1 MTAGFGLER
10 LGLLAL
16 RFPRTILLIILCL
29 APIFIFGLTELEFSS
44 DVREIFRSDSP
55 EFAKLEEVT
64 RQYPSSG
71 RDVLVVLEAP
81 ELFTPAPLDAVRS
94 LHLELS
100 LAPGVS
106 YVLSMFS
113 ARHPPDKDGNA
124 MAVAPAD
131 LDAIVD
137 LNALKRELQAH
148 PLVANKLLSPDGELC
163 LIVVALEGSAQR
175 IADIK
180 SAIVEIERTSREVLD
195 GSNVKFNLTG
205 LAVMRVEIVGA
216 LIRDQRT
223 FALAG
228 LAIGLALTWF
238 FFRSLSY
245 VLIAGLPAIV
255 ASTWLLGGMGL
266 MGREITVLTNVVPA
280 LVMVIV
286 FADALHMLFAIRR
299 NLDSGRDIEASVAQ
313 AVKRVGP
320 ACVLTSLTTTLA
332 FMSLMLVAHPFVVG
346 FGATAA
352 LGTAIAYAATMLTL
366 PAVSRLLLGRV
377 SPAGQQADQKRGF
390 DRAIDSVCGSAAAIM
405 VARPRTVFAAGV
417 LLTAVAAFL
426 HAANEP
432 KYQYRENLP
441 RNNPA
446 SEAIEK
452 IDTRLAGTST
462 IRLLLQ
468 WPADRRPKAQEILD
482 IVSEAHQ
489 ALQTEPLLKEVWS
502 LKGVEDWFI
511 TGGSDRSE
519 LLHFLEKVKSPLST
533 RVVSPDSNSALLTG
547 YFPDRDASIL
557 IPVLDRL
564 EASVDKLRSRHPD
577 VEMSLTGIIPLSA
590 RASYE
595 MIAQLGQSLLVAV
608 GLIILLIGI
617 SLRSLKAGLLSILP
631 NVLPIAFGG
640 ACLYLFGS
648 GLQFTSVIAFTIGFG
663 IAVDSTIHV
672 LNRYRLARQSGSDN
686 WTAMAETIRVIGP
699 VLIVTTIVLA
709 GGFGATMVSEL
720 PMVRLYGQLSVVLL
734 AAALAGDLLFLPASI
749 GLLEAWLERRKRG
762 RSLASS
768 DAAPD
773 PGPGAPPRTSPK

>member
-10 LGLLAL
+10 LGLLSL
-16 RFPRTILLIILCL
+16 RFPRTVLLIILCL
-29 APIFIFGLTELEFSS
+29 APVFVFGLTELKFSS

-71 RDVLVVLEAP
+71 RDVLIVLEAP
-81 ELFTPAPLDAVRS
+81 ELFTPSTLEAVRS

-113 ARHPPDKDGNA
+113 ARQPPDKDGNA
-124 MAVAPAD
+124 AAVVPPD
-131 LDAIVD
+131 LEAISD
-137 LNALKRELQAH
+137 TSALKRELQAH
-148 PLVANKLLSPDGELC
+148 PLVANKLLSSDGGLS
-163 LIVVALEGSAQR
+163 LIVVALEGSEQS
-175 IADIK
+175 ISDIK
-180 SAIVEIERTSREVLD
+180 SVLVEIEHTSREILESTDVSF
-195 GSNVKFNLTG
+195 GLTG
-205 LAVMRVEIVGA
+205 LAVMRVEIVDA

-245 VLIAGLPAIV
+245 VLIAGLPAVV

-286 FADALHMLFAIRR
+286 FADALHLLFAIRR
-299 NLDSGRDIEASVAQ
+299 NLRSGRDIEASIAQ

-332 FMSLMLVAHPFVVG
+332 FLSLMLVAHPFVVG

-377 SPAGQQADQKRGF
+377 SPSAQPADQKRSF
-390 DRAIDSVCGSAAAIM
+390 DRAIDQVCGSAATIM
-405 VARPRTVFAAGV
+405 IARPKTVFATGV
-417 LLTAVAAFL
+417 LLTVVAALL

-441 RNNPA
+441 QNNPA
-446 SEAIEK
+446 SEAIGK
-452 IDTRLAGTST
+452 IDSRLAGTST
-462 IRLLLQ
+462 VRLLLQ
-468 WPADRRPKAQEILD
+468 WPADRRPDVQEILD
-482 IVSEAHQ
+482 VVGEAHQ
-489 ALQTEPLLKEVWS
+489 ALQAEPLLKDVWS

-511 TGGSDRSE
+511 AGGADRSQ
-519 LLHFLEKVKSPLST
+519 LFHFLEKVKSPLST
-533 RVVSPDSNSALLTG
+533 RVVSPDNNSALLTG

-557 IPVLDRL
+557 IPVLNRL
-564 EASVDKLRSRHPD
+564 QASVDKLRRRHPD

-608 GLIILLIGI
+608 GLIILLIGV

-686 WTAMAETIRVIGP
+686 WTAMAETIKVIGP

-749 GLLEAWLERRKRG
+749 GLMEAWLERRKRD
-762 RSLASS
+762 RSLASPE
-768 DAAPD
+768 AVPN
-773 PGPGAPPRTSPK
+773 PEPVAPPK